1 MSPNSCIFAI
11 DERETLGSNETE
23 TSFEPRLTLLVNV
36 GPKNK
41 TVLNTDFRQAETTKI
56 RGKITVSF

>member
-1 MSPNSCIFAI
+1 MANGCTFAV
-11 DERETLGSNETE
+11 DEQQAFGSKVTE

-41 TVLNTDFRQAETTKI
+41 TVLNPDFRQTEVTKI

>member
-1 MSPNSCIFAI
+1 MTNGCTFAV
-11 DERETLGSNETE
+11 DEQVTFSSELTE

-36 GPKNK
+36 GSKNK
-41 TVLNTDFRQAETTKI
+41 TVLNPDFRQTEVTKI